1 MFLSL
6 PISLA
11 LATACAPQ
19 VAPETLLAIVQVESG
34 FDPLAIGVNGAP
46 RLKTR
51 PRSADD
57 AAAKA
62 RALIRAGRS
71 IDLGLAQLNSR
82 NLAALGVTL
91 DQAFDPCQNL
101 AAAGRLL
108 QANYAAAL
116 AEQPAG
122 QDALRAALSRY
133 NTGDFAR
140 GLRNGYVAKVAAAV
154 PALAPAPLTPP
165 QTLASPPEPEAPAPA
180 WDVFARAPASG
191 GLLIRLAGPGSISAG
206 EAR

>member
-1 MFLSL
+1 MLLSL

-19 VAPETLLAIVQVESG
+19 VAPQTLLAIVQVESG

-46 RLKTR
+46 NLTPR
-51 PRSADD
+51 PRTAGE
-57 AAAKA
+57 AAATA
-62 RALIRAGRS
+62 RALIGVGRS

-82 NLAALGVTL
+82 NLAALGVTI
-91 DQAFDPCQNL
+91 DQAFDPCRNL
-101 AAAGRLL
+101 AAAARLL

-122 QDALRAALSRY
+122 QAALRAALSRY
-133 NTGDFAR
+133 NTGHPTR
-140 GLRNGYVAKVAAAV
+140 GLSNGYVAKVAAAV

-165 QTLASPPEPEAPAPA
+165 QTLASAPEPEAPAPA

-191 GLLIRLAGPGSISAG
+191 GLLIRLAGPGSKSAG
-206 EAR
+206 DSR